1 MSQRTSR
8 SLTIFIIIT
17 VAIFSLIAYLG
28 VRTLEHEVLLRHYQS
43 QTMAQTRVTQAST
56 SIMDILRQKATRL
69 DVITDYLQP
78 NDRAL
83 KELVEKDSDIDGVF
97 VLQKNRLLYP
107 NSNGSLSQKELAW
120 VQAITPLVN
129 DPSLLY
135 GHNIK
140 SEMAIPQSGW
150 FITGEVQEPLL
161 IYWRT
166 IGSDTIGFR
175 VPYIKLL
182 SDVINATSFDFGS
195 DTLVLEENG
204 RLLYQSNPY
213 VALDSQQPLAEQS
226 LPYPLT
232 GWQVSYY
239 GKPASTTAVYLWGG
253 AFILLMLAI
262 MGLIIFRLYREYTQT
277 ARLARQQVG
286 FVSQVS
292 HELKTP
298 LTNISLYAELLKEEL
313 DEQHDEGQR
322 YLDVII
328 GESQRLSRLIQ
339 NILSFTR
346 EPKLHLQPIDLNPLL
361 VNITQTFVPSYQAKG
376 MALSLSLGEN
386 VVVSS
391 DIDRLTQII
400 NNLLSN
406 AEKYATVGK
415 QVDVQVV
422 CSADSVD
429 IHVRDYGAGIS
440 EKELKMIF
448 LPFYRVKSGI
458 TEGVAGTGIGLT
470 IAQQLAHSLGG
481 EILVAPQSP
490 GVRFTLRLVRTVA
503 GQRMDTST

>member
-8 SLTIFIIIT
+8 SLMVFIIIT

-43 QTMAQTRVTQAST
+43 QTVAQTRVLQAST

-83 KELVEKDSDIDGVF
+83 KQLIEKDGDIDGVF
-97 VLQKNRLLYP
+97 ILQKNRLLYP
-107 NSNGSLSQKELAW
+107 NPNGSLSQKELAW

-166 IGSDTIGFR
+166 IGRDTIGFR

-182 SDVINATSFDFGS
+182 SDAINAANFNFGS
-195 DTLVLEENG
+195 DTLLLEENG

-213 VALDSQQPLAEQS
+213 AALENQQPLAEQS

-298 LTNISLYAELLKEEL
+298 LTNITLYAELLKEEL
-313 DEQHDEGQR
+313 DEQHDEGLR
-322 YLDVII
+322 YLEVII

-346 EPKLHLQPIDLNPLL
+346 EPKLHLQPIELNPLL
-361 VNITQTFVPSYQAKG
+361 INITQTFVPSYQAKG
-376 MALSLSLGEN
+376 MEISLSLGEN

-406 AEKYATVGK
+406 AEKYATAGK

-422 CSADSVD
+422 CSVDYVD

-481 EILVAPQSP
+481 EILAAPQSP
-490 GVRFTLRLVRTVA
+490 GVRFTLRLVRNAV
-503 GQRMDTST
+503 QSV